1 MQIASEVAQGS
12 GAGRFQKV
20 KVQVTGEVPEGFGA
34 DTVPCEVLEGSMQI
48 PGEVVEVSRADSH
61 IVGEVQVFRKV
72 PESSG
77 ADALELDAL

>member
-1 MQIASEVAQGS
+1 
-12 GAGRFQKV
+12 
-20 KVQVTGEVPEGFGA
+20 
-34 DTVPCEVLEGSMQI
+34 MQI

-77 ADALELDAL
+77 ADALELDALSRRFRCF

>member
-1 MQIASEVAQGS
+1 MRLW
-12 GAGRFQKV
+12 RFP
-20 KVQVTGEVPEGFGA
+20 VQ
-34 DTVPCEVLEGSMQI
+34 
-48 PGEVVEVSRADSH
+48 